1 MRLKKISLNLL
12 LTLAA
17 IGSIESWAKPLA
29 AVSKVGENE
38 LVTVLAND
46 KLLGP
51 LVLGVA
57 LNIILTLVKMIWSK
71 ERKDLEEIKAAVRHI
86 PGLIDKVNLMDEHL
100 KKNVPSHDAVE
111 LRIFR
116 ALKDHKP

>member
-1 MRLKKISLNLL
+1 MSLL
-12 LTLAA
+12 LILAV
-17 IGSIESWAKPLA
+17 IGSTEVWAKPLA

-57 LNIILTLVKMIWSK
+57 LNIILTLVKMIWNK
-71 ERKDLEEIKAAVRHI
+71 EKKDLEEIKTAVRHI
-86 PGLIDKVNLMDEHL
+86 PGLIHKVELMDQHL
-100 KKNVPSHDAVE
+100 KTNVPSYDAVE
-111 LRIFR
+111 LKIYR
-116 ALKDHKP
+116 ALKDREP

>member
-1 MRLKKISLNLL
+1 MSLL
-12 LTLAA
+12 LILAV
-17 IGSIESWAKPLA
+17 IGSTDTWAKPLA

-57 LNIILTLVKMIWSK
+57 LNIILTLVKMIWNK
-71 ERKDLEEIKAAVRHI
+71 EKKDLEEIKTAVRHI
-86 PGLIDKVNLMDEHL
+86 PGLIHKVELMDEHL
-100 KKNVPSHDAVE
+100 KKNILTKDQTE
-111 LRIFR
+111 LLILRNTNSRERIN
-116 ALKDHKP
+116 P